1 MMIFRAFSRVAPFAL
16 ALAAL
21 HAEPAQAQNLFANN
35 TSIRLDLS
43 VLDQLGPAPTVPSLL
58 NPERVSARIV
68 DPMPSSL
75 SRVAPARPGKAT
87 AARPAAPKAAKSAK
101 SAGAASPTKGKGAKS
116 AKATPASIKSE
127 EPPAPVSAMST
138 PVTTAPPVAPPQ
150 APAISPPTAIVRP
163 PSVET
168 PKVADAAPPPAP
180 ALPEKPAEAA
190 PPAAPPLPTPGARP
204 APAAPAPKQ
213 VAALPDASQPVEGG
227 DLVMQIVFGEGATK
241 VPDGS
246 LAGLKSL
253 ADRMNKNE
261 ALRLQLLA
269 YAESNEANASK
280 ARRLSL
286 SRALDVRS
294 RLIDL
299 GVRSTRIDVRALGNK
314 APSGSPER
322 VDVVL
327 LK

>member
-1 MMIFRAFSRVAPFAL
+1 MTPVAL
-16 ALAAL
+16 AVLALDAGPAL
-21 HAEPAQAQNLFANN
+21 AQNLFANN
-35 TSIRLDLS
+35 SSIRLDLS
-43 VLDQLGPAPTVPSLL
+43 VLEQLGPAPTVPSLL

-68 DPMPSSL
+68 DPLPSSL
-75 SRVAPARPGKAT
+75 ARTAPASRPGKAV
-87 AARPAAPKAAKSAK
+87 AARPAAPKAAKPSRTA
-101 SAGAASPTKGKGAKS
+101 SAASPAKGKGAKT
-116 AKATPASIKSE
+116 TPVSVKTE
-127 EPPAPVSAMST
+127 EPPAPVRAVQT
-138 PVTTAPPVAPPQ
+138 PVIAEPSVAAPPV
-150 APAISPPTAIVRP
+150 PAISPPTAIVRP

-168 PKVADAAPPPAP
+168 PKIVEAPPPPAP
-180 ALPEKPAEAA
+180 ALPEKPAEVA
-190 PPAAPPLPTPGARP
+190 PPAAPPLPAPGARP
-204 APAAPAPKQ
+204 GPAQAAPKQ
-213 VAALPDASQPVEGG
+213 TASLPDAGQPVEGG

-246 LAGLKSL
+246 LANLKGL

-294 RLIDL
+294 RLIDM

-314 APSGSPER
+314 APSGPGER